1 MSQKGYLAVVNISG
15 YEEFLTQA
23 ELEHAQSI
31 VNDLLNTLIDD
42 IGHPLVFSKL
52 EGNSI
57 FLYSREGSFVQ
68 GQTLLELIENLY
80 CTFART
86 LETMSRNTVCPC
98 RACQLMSGL
107 DLKFIFHYGTFSLT
121 EIDGQ
126 HDLMGPD
133 VMILR
138 LLIKSPI
145 ADAAGNNGYLFITS
159 ACADAMSLNRLTVRM
174 KTYSA
179 TFENLGEVK
188 GYIHDLHSVWEHE
201 REQRRITVKPED
213 AWLEVET
220 DLPVSSALAWE
231 YVTGPNFR
239 KQWLSA
245 NDVTAN
251 TNDKGRMGI
260 GTTYICSHGRYKIN
274 QVIVDWRPFE
284 YLTVDTAMPMKGI
297 QRHTTQLT
305 PRGGGTR
312 VSWRFDE
319 ITGRNRIHTLMLRML
334 FNSMKGKITSRL
346 KEGSKKVLEMI
357 ENDRIAE

>member
-1 MSQKGYLAVVNISG
+1 MLQKGYLVAANISG
-15 YEEFLTQA
+15 YEEFLAQA

-42 IGHPLVFSKL
+42 IRHPLIFSKL

-57 FLYSREGSFVQ
+57 FLYSPEGSLVK
-68 GQTLLELIENLY
+68 GQNLLEVIENLY

-98 RACQLMSGL
+98 QACRLMSGL
-107 DLKFIFHYGTFSLT
+107 DLKFIMHFGTFSPT
-121 EIDGQ
+121 EIYGH

-133 VMILR
+133 IMILR
-138 LLIKSPI
+138 ELFKSPI
-145 ADAAGNNGYLFITS
+145 SDAAVNNGYAFITT
-159 ACADAMSLNRLTVRM
+159 ACTDAMRLNRLTDRT

-179 TFENLGEVK
+179 TLENLGEVK
-188 GYIHDLHSVWEHE
+188 GFVHDLHSVWKRE
-201 REQRRITVKPED
+201 RERRRITVKPED
-213 AWLEVET
+213 TWLEVET
-220 DLPVSSALAWE
+220 VLPVSLALAWE
-231 YVTGPNFR
+231 YVTEPNFR

-245 NDVTAN
+245 SSVTAYA
-251 TNDKGRMGI
+251 NDKGRTGI

-274 QVIVDWRPFE
+274 QVIIDWCPFE
-284 YLTVDTAMPMKGI
+284 YLTVDTAMPMKGM

-305 PRGGGTR
+305 PHGSGTR

-319 ITGRNRIHTLMLRML
+319 ITGRNWIHTLMLRML

-346 KEGSKKVLEMI
+346 KEGGTKVLEMI
-357 ENDRIAE
+357 ENDRIPK

>member
-1 MSQKGYLAVVNISG
+1 MTQKGYLVAANISG
-15 YEEFLTQA
+15 YEEFLTKA

-31 VNDLLNTLIDD
+31 VNDLVNTLIDG
-42 IGHPLVFSKL
+42 ISHPLVFSKI

-57 FLYSREGSFVQ
+57 FLCSPEGSFVQ
-68 GQTLLELIENLY
+68 GQTLLEIIENLY

-98 RACQLMSGL
+98 QACQLMSGL
-107 DLKFIFHYGTFSLT
+107 DLKFIVHYGTFSLT
-121 EIDGQ
+121 KIDGQ

-138 LLIKSPI
+138 ELFKSPI
-145 ADAAGNNGYLFITS
+145 SDAAGNNGYLFITS
-159 ACADAMSLNRLTVRM
+159 ACTDAMGLSRLTDRM

-179 TFENLGEVK
+179 TFEDLGELK
-188 GYIHDLHSVWEHE
+188 GLIHDLHAVWERE
-201 REQRRITVKPED
+201 REQRRITIKPED
-213 AWLEVET
+213 AWLQVET

-231 YVTGPNFR
+231 YVTEPNFR

-245 NDVTAN
+245 SNVTAY

-260 GTTYICSHGRYKIN
+260 GTTYICSHGNYKIN

-284 YLTVDTAMPMKGI
+284 YLTVDTAMPMKGM
-297 QRHTTQLT
+297 QRNTTQLT
-305 PRGGGTR
+305 PHGSGTR

-334 FNSMKGKITSRL
+334 LNSMKGKITSRL
-346 KEGSKKVLEMI
+346 KEGGKKVLKMI
-357 ENDRIAE
+357 EDDRIAE